1 MGKGNNV
8 YSDAN
13 EAIREGRLRSHRERF
28 EDGRVAVFR
37 LEDGS
42 YAIFGPYEAP
52 VGLGRENHVGTWDGG
67 NCWSAGPLYS
77 QDMVGGEPGE

>member
-1 MGKGNNV
+1 MHV

-28 EDGRVAVFR
+28 EDGRVAVLR

-42 YAIFGPYEAP
+42 YVVVGPREAP
-52 VGLGRENHVGTWDGG
+52 TYLGRENHVGTWDGG
-67 NCWSAGPLYS
+67 NCWSAGPAYT
-77 QDMVGGEPGE
+77 QEMVAGTDPI